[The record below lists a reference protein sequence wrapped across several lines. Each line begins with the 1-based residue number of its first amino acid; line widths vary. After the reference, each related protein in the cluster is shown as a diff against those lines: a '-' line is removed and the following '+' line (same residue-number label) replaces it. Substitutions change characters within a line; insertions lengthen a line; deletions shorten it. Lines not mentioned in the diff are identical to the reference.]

1 MKRFNCLPKNKHWMC
16 SSYFW
21 NTQVESSRSHA
32 TQQQF
37 VEKTFKN
44 IFGTTVGP
52 KRKTWDKVQG
62 KHPAH
67 NKQDINHVSI
77 GYIIYKSKIVTLFL
91 LKYLLWHTLFNFV
104 FHKCDGFFV
113 WHLKLFYTG
122 ISLDKNTSHIIL
134 LCPSVCYI
142 FSLR

>member
-16 SSYFW
+16 VFQSWMQLFL
-21 NTQVESSRSHA
+21 EL
-32 TQQQF
+32 QF

-44 IFGTTVGP
+44 NFGTTVGS
-52 KRKTWDKVQG
+52 KRNTWDKVQG

-77 GYIIYKSKIVTLFL
+77 GYIIYKSKIFTLFI
-91 LKYLLWHTLFNFV
+91 LKSLFNFV

-113 WHLKLFYTG
+113 RHLKLLYTG

-134 LCPSVCYI
+134 LCPFVCYI
-142 FSLR
+142 FSLRWPFEIHFEKIL